1 MKTSIVILTHNQ
13 LHITKLC
20 LDSIRAFTGPSYEM
34 IVVDNGSSDGTVDYL
49 RSQSDVKAIFNSENK
64 GFAKGCNQG
73 WEASSGD
80 CVLYLNNDTIVT
92 PGWLE
97 AMLEV
102 LDGSARVGMVGPVT
116 NYASGQQMI
125 PVGYTDLK
133 DLNAFARAHAE
144 SKRGQSFEV
153 RRLVGF
159 CLLVKRHVM
168 EEVGGFDER
177 FGLGNFEDDDLCLRV
192 RNRGYQLR
200 VVEDCYIHHFG
211 HMTMSILQGTNLME
225 LLGLNRIKA
234 QEKWGEDIIGLIY
247 REPATISLV
256 AMVRN
261 GAPVSRGTLEAMKPI
276 VDEIAVWLEAD
287 TEEAR
292 HAVGDYA
299 DRIADTFEH
308 AMALATRDFVLVI
321 DADEE
326 WDEDALRLL
335 SGLKVAVGSGTE
347 AVELLVARPAG
358 ESGDLAA
365 GVRRCRLVRRSAGLS
380 WNGITGEF
388 IVRNRT
394 AIETS
399 GITIRSTRLP

>member
-1 MKTSIVILTHNQ
+1 
-13 LHITKLC
+13 
-20 LDSIRAFTGPSYEM
+20 
-34 IVVDNGSSDGTVDYL
+34 
-49 RSQSDVKAIFNSENK
+49 
-64 GFAKGCNQG
+64 
-73 WEASSGD
+73 
-80 CVLYLNNDTIVT
+80 
-92 PGWLE
+92 
-97 AMLEV
+97 
-102 LDGSARVGMVGPVT
+102 MVGPVT

-133 DLNAFARAHAE
+133 DLNAFARAYAE

-234 QEKWGEDIIGLIY
+234 REKWGEDIIGLIY

-256 AMVRN
+256 LMVRS
-261 GAPVSRGTLEAMKPI
+261 GGSVAHRTVEAI
-276 VDEIAVWLEAD
+276 GSHADEIVAWCED
-287 TEEAR
+287 DSEDAR
-292 HAVGDYA
+292 CALGAYTN
-299 DRIADTFEH
+299 RIADTLEN
-308 AMALATRDFVLVI
+308 AMALATRDFVLAI
-321 DADEE
+321 YADEE
-326 WDEDALRLL
+326 WDEEALRLL
-335 SGLKVAVGSGTE
+335 TGLKVAVGSGTE
-347 AVELLVARPAG
+347 AVELLVVRATA

-365 GVRRCRLVRRSAGLS
+365 GVRRCRLARRSAGLR
-380 WNGITGEF
+380 WNGVTGEF
-388 IVRNRT
+388 IVRSG
-394 AIETS
+394 AAVETS